1 MYDIRYSCDNI
12 AKSCNKISIFDF
24 DLLTFIIDYYAFM
37 LRINND
43 YIATMNNI
51 FNMMNEFI
59 SIEILNVLAQVL
71 NKGKYKIDKNYSY
84 IIGNILQKICNSI

>member
-1 MYDIRYSCDNI
+1 
-12 AKSCNKISIFDF
+12 
-24 DLLTFIIDYYAFM
+24 
-37 LRINND
+37 
-43 YIATMNNI
+43 MNNI

-84 IIGNILQKICNSI
+84 IIGNILQKTCNSI

>member
-1 MYDIRYSCDNI
+1 
-12 AKSCNKISIFDF
+12 
-24 DLLTFIIDYYAFM
+24 M

-59 SIEILNVLAQVL
+59 SIEILNVLSQSL
-71 NKGKYKIDKNYSY
+71 NKGKYKIDKNYSF